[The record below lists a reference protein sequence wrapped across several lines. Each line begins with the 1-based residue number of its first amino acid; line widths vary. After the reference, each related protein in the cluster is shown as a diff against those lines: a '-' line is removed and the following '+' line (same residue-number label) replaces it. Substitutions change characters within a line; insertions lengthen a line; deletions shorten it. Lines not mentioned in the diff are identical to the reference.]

1 MGARF
6 FVWVVVVVVFKK
18 TRTQKN
24 RIFWSPTGPVFFAG
38 WAGSSLAQHLAARQN
53 SHAVGK
59 AVDSSGISHHLSTEK
74 SRCFRLFTPAR
85 QRRSRASTGF
95 EATQVGVWQ
104 RKMGVIHKSR
114 RSLLLLLCIHR
125 ATKGEERTSPFSP
138 KAVKMRRFGVLV
150 TPICYLIYS
159 CKSTQ
164 SKR

>member
-74 SRCFRLFTPAR
+74 SKCFRLFTPAR

-95 EATQVGVWQ
+95 ETTQVGVRQ
-104 RKMGVIHKSR
+104 RKIGVIHKNR

-125 ATKGEERTSPFSP
+125 AIKEEERTSPFSP

-150 TPICYLIYS
+150 TPICY
-159 CKSTQ
+159 
-164 SKR
+164 

>member
-1 MGARF
+1 MPDF
-6 FVWVVVVVVFKK
+6 FVRVAVVVVFKK
-18 TRTQKN
+18 NANQKN
-24 RIFWSPTGPVFFAG
+24 RIFWPSTGSVFFAG
-38 WAGSSLAQHLAARQN
+38 WAGSSLAQHLAAKQN

-74 SRCFRLFTPAR
+74 SRCLQLFTPAL
-85 QRRSRASTGF
+85 QLRSRASTGF
-95 EATQVGVWQ
+95 EATQVGVSQ
-104 RKMGVIHKSR
+104 RKMGVIHKNR

-125 ATKGEERTSPFSP
+125 ATKEEERTSPFSP

-159 CKSTQ
+159 CKRTQ